1 MKIAGKLTCALMAVA
16 CTVAVAADG
25 TQSDSQKAPATATVT
40 ATQTSPRADN
50 TDINQRDKGT
60 ATKTPQ
66 NQSNKDQDRTQLAA
80 VRRAI
85 VGEKSLSS
93 MAHNVKILVENGS
106 VTLRGPVKD
115 AGEKAQVETLAKS
128 VAGIT
133 GVDNQLDIKSN
144 ASKSNASGQ

>member
-16 CTVAVAADG
+16 CTFAVAADG
-25 TQSDSQKAPATATVT
+25 TQSDSQKTPTTAP
-40 ATQTSPRADN
+40 QTSPRADN
-50 TDINQRDKGT
+50 TDINQRDKGA

-93 MAHNVKILVENGS
+93 MAHNVKILVDNGS
-106 VTLRGPVKD
+106 VILRGPVKD
-115 AGEKAQVETLAKS
+115 AGEKAQLEALAKS